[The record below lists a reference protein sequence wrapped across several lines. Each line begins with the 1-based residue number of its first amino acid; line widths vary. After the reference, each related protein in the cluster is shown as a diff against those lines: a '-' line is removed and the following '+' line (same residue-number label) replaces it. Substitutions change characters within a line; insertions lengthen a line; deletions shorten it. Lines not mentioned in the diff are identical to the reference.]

1 METINGKTYIDGK
14 ELKIIDFLDE
24 CFYQISY
31 YAILNNKNCI
41 VTFPK
46 VPTSWTYSIDYN

>member
-1 METINGKTYIDGK
+1 METINGKTYINGK
-14 ELKIIDFLDE
+14 ELKLIDFLDE

-31 YAILNNKNCI
+31 YATLNNKNCI

-46 VPTSWTYSIDYN
+46 VTTSWTYSIDY